1 MWRGRTTRTAK
12 NDLAANNGQ
21 LNYKKSL
28 KSYESNQYQIL
39 NQLRDKIK
47 KFLNILES
55 MVWNPTPFFKD

>member
-39 NQLRDKIK
+39 N
-47 KFLNILES
+47 
-55 MVWNPTPFFKD
+55 